1 MPGTDVSMALVEPPC
16 SVPGLGSKVSS
27 WLGPPAIQSKMQA
40 ICRFLSSSA
49 CSTMRSVKLTGS
61 AARPVSP
68 AAPRPSVLRKP
79 RRLTTPSPLI
89 PTWTMFDSN
98 GMAVPL
104 TPGDEFSRVDEC
116 PVNVFKDFDAVAH
129 FVHVGRAGF
138 DFLRVGLSRQDS
150 KIKGVQGGPIV
161 RRGRQDLA
169 QHGPWPAWVRLWTIG
184 PFIRKSAWRIVP
196 TTSSLGM
203 EGSMPKSA
211 LNAVRG
217 PPKRMAWLWPL
228 PCAAA
233 DASPAIA
240 TAFLPFCG
248 FFLP

>member
-1 MPGTDVSMALVEPPC
+1 
-16 SVPGLGSKVSS
+16 
-27 WLGPPAIQSKMQA
+27 
-40 ICRFLSSSA
+40 
-49 CSTMRSVKLTGS
+49 MRSVKLTGS
-61 AARPVSP
+61 AARPASP

-116 PVNVFKDFDAVAH
+116 PVNVFKDFDALAH
-129 FVHVGRAGF
+129 LGHVGGAGF
-138 DFLRVGLSRQDS
+138 HFLRVGLSRQDP
-150 KIKGVQGGPIV
+150 KIEGVQGGPIV

-169 QHGPWPAWVRLWTIG
+169 QHGPG
-184 PFIRKSAWRIVP
+184 P
-196 TTSSLGM
+196 
-203 EGSMPKSA
+203 
-211 LNAVRG
+211 VRG
-217 PPKRMAWLWPL
+217 PPRRMALPSPL

-233 DASPAIA
+233 DASPAVA

-248 FFLP
+248 LLSPFSWAASDGLPPGPRFNAAVGTATRSSGNPTSSLRASTIWSARSRLGRFEANAVLPAAVVVARTLRW

>member
-1 MPGTDVSMALVEPPC
+1 
-16 SVPGLGSKVSS
+16 
-27 WLGPPAIQSKMQA
+27 
-40 ICRFLSSSA
+40 
-49 CSTMRSVKLTGS
+49 MRSVKLTGS
-61 AARPVSP
+61 AARPASP

-116 PVNVFKDFDAVAH
+116 PVNVFKDFDAVTH
-129 FVHVGRAGF
+129 FVHVGRAGC

-169 QHGPWPAWVRLWTIG
+169 QHGPWPGLGPVVDHRAVHQEKRLAYRAHDVIVGDGGVDAKECVECGPRSAEAHGLALAVALRSGRCKPGGFDGLLAILRLLLALILGGEGRFAAGTTIHRGGRDSHQVVRQPQRLAQG
-184 PFIRKSAWRIVP
+184 LDNLVGAK
-196 TTSSLGM
+196 
-203 EGSMPKSA
+203 
-211 LNAVRG
+211 
-217 PPKRMAWLWPL
+217 
-228 PCAAA
+228 
-233 DASPAIA
+233 PAG
-240 TAFLPFCG
+240 T
-248 FFLP
+248 